1 MLVLETVDD
10 GFRLGGIMDNKNS
23 ATLAEHKTVTTPK
36 KKRRSSNTTVALIA
50 HDAKKV
56 DIVMFASE
64 HSDSLKDCE
73 LVATGSTGAQI
84 TEKTGL
90 EVKCMLA
97 GPEGGDLQI
106 GGLIASGEVD
116 LVIFLRDPLFSQPHD
131 PDISALL
138 RVSDVHN
145 IPLATNPAS
154 ADMLLKGITSRD
166 LQELRPVS

>member
-1 MLVLETVDD
+1 MEL
-10 GFRLGGIMDNKNS
+10 
-23 ATLAEHKTVTTPK
+23 ATPEEHKTVTTPK
-36 KKRRSSNTTVALIA
+36 QKKRSTRTTVALIA

-56 DIVMFASE
+56 DIVMFAND
-64 HSDSLKDCE
+64 HKDTLRECE
-73 LVATGSTGAQI
+73 LVATGSTGSQI

-90 EVKCMLA
+90 IVKCMLP

-138 RVSDVHN
+138 RVCDVHN

-166 LQELRPVS
+166 LQEMGPVV

>member
-1 MLVLETVDD
+1 M
-10 GFRLGGIMDNKNS
+10 
-23 ATLAEHKTVTTPK
+23 EHKTVTTPK
-36 KKRRSSNTTVALIA
+36 KKKRVDKTTVALIA

-56 DIVMFASE
+56 DIVMFANE
-64 HSDSLKDCE
+64 HRETLKRCE
-73 LVATGSTGAQI
+73 LVATGSTGMQI
-84 TEKTGL
+84 IEKTGL
-90 EVKCMLA
+90 EVKCMLG

-106 GGLIASGEVD
+106 GGLIASGEID

-138 RVSDVHN
+138 RVCDVHN

-166 LQELRPVS
+166 LQELRPAI